1 LNETFY
7 AISCDILKYMKN
19 EKIIIKDIVAM
30 SRGRVVVDENLEF
43 IINEL
48 RKRNIIV
55 ITLIKR
61 MKDNDI
67 KSHILS
73 GRIFITNNSADFVKD
88 ATSYE
93 YGIIATENIRF
104 KDPEKLAK
112 MISDAI
118 IEFELWSIINSNGCF
133 ILHLKNDGKHVLKML
148 KN

>member
-1 LNETFY
+1 
-7 AISCDILKYMKN
+7 MKN
-19 EKIIIKDIVAM
+19 EKFIKEIVAM
-30 SRGRVVVDENLEF
+30 SRGRVVVDEDLEH
-43 IINEL
+43 IVDAI
-48 RKRNIIV
+48 RKKNIIV
-55 ITLIKR
+55 ITPTKGL
-61 MKDNDI
+61 KDPEII